1 MTRTLFRALSAL
13 LGQAGQAVEPA
24 ALIPLQ
30 MLAPRGS
37 VVLVGDPQQLPATVL
52 SRAARKAGL
61 ALSLFE
67 RLQQVHMDPLQLR
80 KAVHHLVIV
89 WKCSAGPHAD
99 KYRPPPA
106 THETSR

>member
-1 MTRTLFRALSAL
+1 MAPAQLHQVATSDTHEYLCAILSFLL

-30 MLAPRGS
+30 MLAPKGS

-67 RLQQVHMDPLQLR
+67 CLQQVPMSHAPSH
-80 KAVHHLVIV
+80 VTGS
-89 WKCSAGPHAD
+89 SAA
-99 KYRPPPA
+99 A
-106 THETSR
+106 AC